1 MQERDAQ
8 ALQTLEALTKQMAE
22 AVTRCSRDF
31 RYLWAN
37 EVYANWICR
46 PLSDIVDRPISE
58 VLGKQAFE
66 ALRPLF
72 NRVLSGEKVHYEQEA
87 EFRGIGPRWIS
98 ADYTP
103 TFDAKGNVDGWVAVV
118 VDITERRRAEQALR
132 ESEERFRLAV
142 HAGRMYAYEWDVAS
156 DVIIRSGDVAGVLGL
171 TGKASLTQ
179 QQLLASV
186 HPDDRALITASVTE
200 RTPENPDIQITYR
213 LLCPDGS
220 IVWLEKTAHAFFDEG
235 GKMVRMIGM
244 VANVTERIRADEAV
258 RESEMRYRRIVE
270 TTNEGVWLLDSTLHS
285 SYVNRQMA
293 EMLGYEPEE
302 MLGRSVFDFYFPE
315 DVEHKRQV
323 LERRQ
328 QGLREQIEER
338 LRRRDGSELW
348 VRLAATP
355 VFKDNGEFDGAL
367 AMECDITE
375 RKRAEAELRASE
387 ERFRLAA
394 RAGRMYA
401 YDWNAR
407 TNEVVRSPEF
417 VPVLGLTS
425 PEPLSDEQFVDG
437 IHPDDRE
444 RFLSEIAALTP
455 EKPTRDITY
464 RFLSPTG
471 RVIWLRS
478 RGHALFDEAGKLQR
492 VVGMVTDVTE
502 LKMTEDKLR
511 EYEKAVEGAED
522 MIVVVDRQYRF
533 LLANRQYLKMRN
545 MAREQVVG
553 SFIPDVLGEE
563 IFETVIKPKL
573 DECFR
578 GNAVRYEMKFSY
590 PTVGERDLLLSYFP
604 IEDVN
609 GTIDRAACIVHDI
622 TERKRAEDALHDLN
636 RALEGQTALLR
647 TREELLRN
655 FVKNVPAGVAMLDR
669 DMRYLQVS
677 ERFCSDYSVDSA
689 QVLGRSHYELFPD
702 IPDRWK
708 EIHRRALQGETLRAE
723 EDRWDREGGTLWV
736 RWEIRPWWNS
746 NGSQGGVL
754 LFAEDITRIKQSE
767 ETLSKVNQKLIQAH
781 EAERTRIARELHDD
795 ICQRIALLAVRL
807 DDFCHRSPD
816 SLSELRRG
824 LAQACEEAQDLGAD
838 VQALSHRLHSSKLK
852 HLGLAAAAAG
862 FCREFS
868 EQCGVNIDFQAGDIP
883 NELSEDIS
891 ICLFRVLQEA
901 VQNAAKHSS
910 ARHFQVS
917 LRNGSNEIELMV
929 HDSGIGF
936 EPEMAFRKNGLGL
949 TSMRERMNLVNGELS
964 IESGLQRGTTV
975 CARITHQPKTKSV
988 KAG

>member
-1 MQERDAQ
+1 MQERKTQAQ
-8 ALQTLEALTKQMAE
+8 SLEAVIKQMAV

-37 EVYANWICR
+37 QVYADWIGR
-46 PLSDIVDRPISE
+46 PLNEIVDRPILE
-58 VLGKQAFE
+58 VLGKNAFE
-66 ALRPLF
+66 VLLPHF
-72 NRVLSGEKVHYEQEA
+72 TRVLAGENVHYEQEA
-87 EFRGIGPRWIS
+87 NFRGTGPRWIS

-103 TFDAKGNVDGWVAVV
+103 TLDIKGNVDGWVAVV
-118 VDITERRRAEQALR
+118 VDITER
-132 ESEERFRLAV
+132 
-142 HAGRMYAYEWDVAS
+142 
-156 DVIIRSGDVAGVLGL
+156 
-171 TGKASLTQ
+171 K
-179 QQLLASV
+179 
-186 HPDDRALITASVTE
+186 
-200 RTPENPDIQITYR
+200 
-213 LLCPDGS
+213 
-220 IVWLEKTAHAFFDEG
+220 
-235 GKMVRMIGM
+235 
-244 VANVTERIRADEAV
+244 RADEAV

-270 TTNEGVWLLDSTLHS
+270 TTNEGVWLLDSTLHNA
-285 SYVNRQMA
+285 YVNRPMA

-302 MLGRSVFDFYFPE
+302 MLGRSVFDFYFSE
-315 DVEHKRQV
+315 DVEHKKKV
-323 LERRQ
+323 LTRRQ

-355 VFKDNGEFDGAL
+355 VFKSDGEFDGAL
-367 AMECDITE
+367 AMVCDITE
-375 RKRAEAELRASE
+375 RKRAEAELRDSE

-394 RAGRMYA
+394 QAARMYA

-417 VPVLGLTS
+417 VAVLGLTK
-425 PEPLSDEQFVDG
+425 PEPLSDEQFVEG

-444 RFLSEIAALTP
+444 RFLGEIAALTP
-455 EKPTRDITY
+455 EKPNRDITY

-471 RVIWLRS
+471 RVIWLKS
-478 RGHALFDEAGKLQR
+478 SGHALFDEAGKMQR

-502 LKMTEDKLR
+502 LKLTEDKLR

-522 MIVVVDRQYRF
+522 MIGVVDRQYHF

-553 SFIPDVLGEE
+553 SSIPDVLGKE

-578 GNAVRYEMKFSY
+578 GNVVRYEMKFSY
-590 PTVGERDLLLSYFP
+590 PTLGERDILLSYFP
-604 IEDVN
+604 IEHVN
-609 GTIDRAACIVHDI
+609 GTIDRAACILHDI
-622 TERKRAEDALHDLN
+622 TERKRAEEALHDLN
-636 RALEGQTALLR
+636 RVLKGQTALLR
-647 TREELLRN
+647 TREELLKN

-677 ERFCSDYSVDSA
+677 DRFCSDYSVDSA

-708 EIHRRALQGETLRAE
+708 EIHRRALRGETVRAE
-723 EDRWDREGGTLWV
+723 EDRWDREDGTPWV

-746 NGSQGGVL
+746 EGSQGGVL
-754 LFAEDITRIKQSE
+754 LFAEDITGIKRSE
-767 ETLSKVNQKLIQAH
+767 ETLSRVNQKLIQAQ
-781 EAERTRIARELHDD
+781 EEERTRIARELHDD
-795 ICQRIALLAVRL
+795 ICQRIALLAVQLNDLENR
-807 DDFCHRSPD
+807 HPA
-816 SLSELRRG
+816 SLGQLQRELG
-824 LAQACEEAQDLGAD
+824 QASKAAQDLGSD
-838 VQALSHRLHSSKLK
+838 VQGLSHRLHSSKLE

-868 EQCGVNIDFQAGDIP
+868 DQCDVNIDFQAGDIP
-883 NELSEDIS
+883 IELSGDIS

-901 VQNAAKHSS
+901 VQNAAKHSG
-910 ARHFQVS
+910 ARHFRVS
-917 LRNGSNEIELMV
+917 LRNRSNQIELTV

-936 EPEMAFRKNGLGL
+936 DPEMAFRKSGLGL
-949 TSMRERMNLVNGELS
+949 TSMRERMKLVNGELS
-964 IESGLQRGTTV
+964 IESGMQRGTTV
-975 CARITHQPKTKSV
+975 CARVPHESQAKSA